1 MSFSD
6 LIINDIY
13 IYIISQITK
22 KHKIVAFLVSC
33 YNSDMKKY
41 GGARRVKNVTGMAQI
56 SIDLKPNRS
65 VSDVYINQKMDLT
78 NLSKF
83 IEKKKKAGESVTY
96 FHAFLTAIAKTVYN
110 RPKLNYFVANRH
122 LWEHEQIVLSFVAK
136 VSFDDHSEE
145 MMVMIPI
152 EKNDNIYTL
161 GDKIKKKIDSFR
173 NRKTG
178 GIEKA
183 GANSAIDTLGK
194 LPNILRVPIVGL
206 FKWCDKKGI
215 LPSSLIEDN
224 LYYSTMILS
233 NLGSIGC
240 GAIHH
245 NITDFGNS
253 SSLLTMG
260 EIRDVEIIE
269 DGKKST
275 RKMCE
280 WGMNFDERI
289 ADGYYFAKSAD
300 LLQYLLSNPEELEK
314 PVSEKI
320 NLEEIR

>member
-1 MSFSD
+1 
-6 LIINDIY
+6 
-13 IYIISQITK
+13 
-22 KHKIVAFLVSC
+22 
-33 YNSDMKKY
+33 MKKY
-41 GGARRVKNVTGMAQI
+41 GGAHRVKNVTGMAQI
-56 SIDLKPNRS
+56 SIDLKPARS

-78 NLSKF
+78 NLAKY
-83 IEKKKKAGESVTY
+83 IEKKKKSDENVTY
-96 FHAFLTAIAKTVYN
+96 FHAFLAAIGKTVYN

-122 LWEHEQIVLSFVAK
+122 LWEHEKIVLSFVAK

-152 EKNDNIYTL
+152 DKNDTIYTI
-161 GDKIKKKIDSFR
+161 GDKVRKKVENFRKKRSDNID
-173 NRKTG
+173 K
-178 GIEKA
+178 K
-183 GANSAIDTLGK
+183 GANSAIDIFGK
-194 LPNILRVPIVGL
+194 MPNFIRVPLIGVL
-206 FKWCDKKGI
+206 KWTDKKGI
-215 LPSSLIEDN
+215 LPASLAEDN
-224 LYYSTMILS
+224 LYYSTMIVS

-253 SSLLTMG
+253 SSLLSMG
-260 EIRDVEIIE
+260 EIEEVEVLK
-269 DGKKST
+269 DGKKSI
-275 RKMCE
+275 RKLCE

-314 PVSEKI
+314 PAGEKI

>member
-1 MSFSD
+1 
-6 LIINDIY
+6 
-13 IYIISQITK
+13 
-22 KHKIVAFLVSC
+22 
-33 YNSDMKKY
+33 MKKY
-41 GGARRVKNVTGMAQI
+41 GGAHRVKNVSGLAQI

-78 NLSKF
+78 NLSKY
-83 IEKKKKAGESVTY
+83 IEKKKKAGENVTY
-96 FHAFLTAIAKTVYN
+96 FHAFLTAVAKTVYN

-122 LWEHEQIVLSFVAK
+122 LWEHDEVVLSFVAK
-136 VSFDDHSEE
+136 ISFDDCSEE
-145 MMVMIPI
+145 MMVMIPV
-152 EKNDNIYTL
+152 EKNDTIITL
-161 GDKIKKKIDSFR
+161 GDKIRKKIDSFR
-173 NRKTG
+173 SAKTG
-178 GIEKA
+178 KINKA

-194 LPNILRVPIVGL
+194 LPNILRVPIVGM

-215 LPSSLIEDN
+215 LPGSLVEDN

-260 EIRDVEIIE
+260 EIVDTEVII
-269 DGKKST
+269 DGKKQI
-275 RKMCE
+275 RKICE

-300 LLQYLLSNPEELEK
+300 LLQYLLANPDELEK
-314 PVSEKI
+314 SVGEKI

>member
-1 MSFSD
+1 MEVAPYTVSGR
-6 LIINDIY
+6 
-13 IYIISQITK
+13 TMVPVR
-22 KHKIVAFLVSC
+22 IVAEKF
-33 YNSDMKKY
+33 
-41 GGARRVKNVTGMAQI
+41 GA
-56 SIDLKPNRS
+56 
-65 VSDVYINQKMDLT
+65 DVQYVHEE
-78 NLSKF
+78 SKV
-83 IEKKKKAGESVTY
+83 I
-96 FHAFLTAIAKTVYN
+96 I
-110 RPKLNYFVANRH
+110 
-122 LWEHEQIVLSFVAK
+122 
-136 VSFDDHSEE
+136 
-145 MMVMIPI
+145 
-152 EKNDNIYTL
+152 TL
-161 GDKIKKKIDSFR
+161 GDKIRKKIDSFR
-173 NRKTG
+173 SAKTG
-178 GIEKA
+178 KINKA

-194 LPNILRVPIVGL
+194 LPNILRVPIVGM

-215 LPSSLIEDN
+215 LPSSLCQDN

-260 EIRDVEIIE
+260 EIRDEEVII
-269 DGKKST
+269 DGKKEV

-300 LLQYLLSNPEELEK
+300 LLQYLLSNPEEREK
-314 PVSEKI
+314 PANEKI